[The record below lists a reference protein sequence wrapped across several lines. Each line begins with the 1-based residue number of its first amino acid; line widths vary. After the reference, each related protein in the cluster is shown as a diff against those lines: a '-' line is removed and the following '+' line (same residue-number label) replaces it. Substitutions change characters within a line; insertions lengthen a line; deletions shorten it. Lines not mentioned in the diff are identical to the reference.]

1 MRSRDRKMEFTDLL
15 RIMSEKKASDL
26 FITVGRPPCIKVDGR
41 IKPVAKTVLTADQT
55 RELAFSLMSPE
66 QREEFRHTKE
76 CNFGISA
83 DDVGRFRVSAYVQRD
98 AVAMV
103 LRRIETR
110 IPDFEELKLP
120 PIIKELAMVKRGL
133 IIFVGATGT
142 GKSTSLA
149 AMLGYRN
156 RHADGHI
163 ITIEDPIEF
172 LHQHEKSIVSQRE
185 VGIDT
190 ESYEVAL
197 KNTLRQAPDVILIGE
212 IRTREVMEH
221 ALTFAE
227 TGHLVLTTLHANNA
241 NQALERI
248 LHFFPKERM
257 SQVLMDL
264 SLNLKG
270 IIAQQLVPR
279 ADGKGRRAAVEV
291 LLNTPLASDLILK
304 GQIHE
309 LKDLMKRSREHG
321 MITFDQALYELYLE
335 GEITEQDALKY
346 ADSANEV
353 RLMIKLGDN
362 TPGNR
367 SRDLDAAMLVDDY

>member
-1 MRSRDRKMEFTDLL
+1 MEFNDIL
-15 RIMSEKKASDL
+15 RLMSDKKASDL
-26 FITVGRPPCIKVDGR
+26 FITVGRPPCLKVDGH
-41 IKPVAKTVLTADQT
+41 IKPIAKTALSADQT
-55 RELAFSLMSPE
+55 RELAFGLMSPE
-66 QREEFRHTKE
+66 QREEFKHTKE
-76 CNFGISA
+76 CNFGVSA
-83 DDVGRFRVSAYVQRD
+83 EGIGRFRVSAFVQRD

-103 LRRIETR
+103 LRRIETS
-110 IPDFEELKLP
+110 IPSFEELQLP
-120 PIIKELAMVKRGL
+120 PIIEKLAMVKRGL

-156 RHADGHI
+156 QHSDGHI
-163 ITIEDPIEF
+163 ICIEDPIEF
-172 LHQHEKSIVSQRE
+172 LHQHQGCIVAQRE

-227 TGHLVLTTLHANNA
+227 TGHLVLSTLHANNA

-248 LHFFPKERM
+248 LHFFPEERM
-257 SQVLMDL
+257 TQALMALMDL

-270 IIAQQLVPR
+270 ILAQQLIPR
-279 ADGKGRRAAVEV
+279 ADGVGRRAAIEV

-304 GQIHE
+304 GKVHE
-309 LKDLMKRSREHG
+309 LKELMKRSREHG

-335 GEITEQDALKY
+335 GEITEEDALKH

-353 RLMIKLGDN
+353 RLTIKLGDN
-362 TPGNR
+362 TPGTR
-367 SRDLDAAMLVDDY
+367 ARDLDAAMLVDDY

>member
-1 MRSRDRKMEFTDLL
+1 MEFTDLL

-227 TGHLVLTTLHANNA
+227 TGHLVLSTLHANNA